1 MVISKLKGE
10 FMKDGIYDEFIDR
23 LRSESDIV
31 SILSDYVPLKKKG
44 KNYWGC
50 CPFHH
55 ENTPSFS
62 VTPDKGFFYC
72 FGCQSGGNV
81 FNFLMKIENISF
93 FDAVKILA
101 QKMNIPLPEKEKS
114 SRELARERENSK
126 LYRVN
131 EMAREFFYACLTKTV
146 YGKKAREYLN
156 SRGVTDDVIEHFKIG
171 FAPPAWGKLVNAF
184 LERGID
190 QETLLRSGLI
200 VERNSGDGVYD
211 RFRSRVIFP
220 IADARGR
227 VVGFGGRVI
236 DDSQPKYLNSPETS
250 VFNKRYILFGFDA
263 AQKFIK
269 ESGQAIVVEGYMDAI
284 TAYAFGIRN
293 VVASL
298 GTAFSPEQAKLLLRN
313 AKDIFFAYDSDA
325 AGQNATMRALAILR
339 NLGANVRVILIP
351 DGKDPDEF
359 IRKHGAEAF
368 QSLIA
373 EASDILEYQ
382 IKQAFQSIDYS
393 GLEGKVAV
401 VSKIV
406 PILAE
411 ADNAVEVN
419 AHIASISQTL
429 AIDESAIRSEVRKFL
444 FQQQKDKNVN
454 KGKNISNMLVVK
466 QPSIAL
472 EQAESHI
479 IRLMCGNSSLIPY
492 IKEKLSIEE
501 IQGENRREIINLIF
515 KEYNMGKDITDTA
528 WTMMLSEAANAEL
541 SHIMLIDIQ
550 YSDTDNIKMVDDCI
564 KNMRLTNLKFLY
576 EQHRLRADELER
588 LGDSGFLQALAES
601 QRINDEINKL
611 RNL

>member
-1 MVISKLKGE
+1 
-10 FMKDGIYDEFIDR
+10 MKDGIYDEFIDR

-93 FDAVKILA
+93 FDAVKVLA

-156 SRGVTDDVIEHFKIG
+156 SRGVTDDVIERFKIG
-171 FAPPAWGKLVNAF
+171 FAPPAWDKLVNAF
-184 LERGID
+184 LERGVE
-190 QETLLRSGLI
+190 QEVLLRAGLI

-220 IADARGR
+220 ISDARGR

-284 TAYAFGIRN
+284 TAHAFGIRN

-325 AGQNATMRALAILR
+325 AGQNATVRALSILR
-339 NLGANVRVILIP
+339 NLGANVRVISIP

-368 QSLIA
+368 QLLIA
-373 EASDILEYQ
+373 EAADILEYQ

-419 AHIASISQTL
+419 AYIASISQTL

-466 QPSIAL
+466 QPSVAL

-479 IRLMCGNSSLIPY
+479 VRLMCGDSSLIPY
-492 IKEKLSIEE
+492 IREKLSIEE

-550 YSDTDNIKMVDDCI
+550 YNDTDNIKMVDDCI

>member
-1 MVISKLKGE
+1 
-10 FMKDGIYDEFIDR
+10 MKDGIYDEFIDR

-93 FDAVKILA
+93 FDAVKVLA

-156 SRGVTDDVIEHFKIG
+156 SRGVTDDVIERFKIG
-171 FAPPAWGKLVNAF
+171 FAPPAWDKLVNAF
-184 LERGID
+184 LERGVE
-190 QETLLRSGLI
+190 QEVLLRAGLI

-220 IADARGR
+220 ISDARGR

-284 TAYAFGIRN
+284 TAHAFGIRN

-325 AGQNATMRALAILR
+325 AGQNATVRALSILR

-359 IRKHGAEAF
+359 IRKHGTEAF
-368 QSLIA
+368 QSLIP

-419 AHIASISQTL
+419 AYIASISQTL

-550 YSDTDNIKMVDDCI
+550 YNDTDNIKMVDDCI

>member
-1 MVISKLKGE
+1 
-10 FMKDGIYDEFIDR
+10 MKDGIYDEFIDR

-93 FDAVKILA
+93 FDAVKVLA

-156 SRGVTDDVIEHFKIG
+156 SRGVTDDVIERFKIG
-171 FAPPAWGKLVNAF
+171 FAPPAWDKLVNAF
-184 LERGID
+184 LERGVE
-190 QETLLRSGLI
+190 QEVLLKAGLI

-211 RFRSRVIFP
+211 RCRSRVIFP
-220 IADARGR
+220 ISDARGR

-284 TAYAFGIRN
+284 TAHAFGIRN

-325 AGQNATMRALAILR
+325 AGQNATVRALSILR

-359 IRKHGAEAF
+359 IRKHGTEAF

-419 AHIASISQTL
+419 AYIASISQTL

-550 YSDTDNIKMVDDCI
+550 YNDNDNIKMVDDCI

>member
-1 MVISKLKGE
+1 
-10 FMKDGIYDEFIDR
+10 MKDGIYDEFIDR

-93 FDAVKILA
+93 FDAVKVLA

-156 SRGVTDDVIEHFKIG
+156 SRGVTDDVIERFKIG
-171 FAPPAWGKLVNAF
+171 FAPPAWDKLVNAF
-184 LERGID
+184 LERGVD
-190 QETLLRSGLI
+190 QEVLLRAGLI

-220 IADARGR
+220 ISDARGR

-284 TAYAFGIRN
+284 TAHAFGIRN

-298 GTAFSPEQAKLLLRN
+298 GTAFSPEQAKLLIRN

-325 AGQNATMRALAILR
+325 AGQNATVRALSILR

-359 IRKHGAEAF
+359 IRKHGTEAF
-368 QSLIA
+368 HSLIV

-419 AHIASISQTL
+419 AYIASISQTL

-550 YSDTDNIKMVDDCI
+550 YNDTDNIKMVDDCI

>member
-1 MVISKLKGE
+1 
-10 FMKDGIYDEFIDR
+10 MKDGIYDEFIDR

-93 FDAVKILA
+93 FDAVKVLA

-156 SRGVTDDVIEHFKIG
+156 SRGVTDDVIERFKIG
-171 FAPPAWGKLVNAF
+171 FAPPAWDKLVNAF
-184 LERGID
+184 LERGVE
-190 QETLLRSGLI
+190 QEVLLRAGLI

-220 IADARGR
+220 ISDARGR

-284 TAYAFGIRN
+284 TAHAFGIRN

-325 AGQNATMRALAILR
+325 AGQNATVRALSILR

-359 IRKHGAEAF
+359 IRKHGTEAF

-419 AHIASISQTL
+419 AYIASISQTL

-550 YSDTDNIKMVDDCI
+550 YNDTDNIKMVDDCI

>member
-1 MVISKLKGE
+1 
-10 FMKDGIYDEFIDR
+10 MKDGIYDEFIDR

-93 FDAVKILA
+93 FDAVKVLA

-146 YGKKAREYLN
+146 YGKQARGYLN
-156 SRGVTDDVIEHFKIG
+156 SRGITDDVIERFKIG
-171 FAPPAWGKLVNAF
+171 FAPPAWDKLVNAF
-184 LERGID
+184 LERGVE
-190 QETLLRSGLI
+190 QEVLLRAGLI

-220 IADARGR
+220 ISDARGR

-250 VFNKRYILFGFDA
+250 VFNKRFILFGFDA

-284 TAYAFGIRN
+284 TAHASGIRN

-325 AGQNATMRALAILR
+325 AGQNATIRALSILR

-368 QSLIA
+368 QLLIA
-373 EASDILEYQ
+373 QAADILEYQ

-393 GLEGKVAV
+393 SLEGKVAV

-419 AHIASISQTL
+419 AYIASISQML

-444 FQQQKDKNVN
+444 FQQQKDKNVK

-466 QPSIAL
+466 QPSVAL
-472 EQAESHI
+472 EQAESHL
-479 IRLMCGNSSLIPY
+479 IRLMCGDSSLIPY
-492 IKEKLSIEE
+492 IREKLSAEE

-550 YSDTDNIKMVDDCI
+550 YNDTDNIKMVDDCI

-611 RNL
+611 RN

>member
-1 MVISKLKGE
+1 
-10 FMKDGIYDEFIDR
+10 MKDGIYDEFIDR

-93 FDAVKILA
+93 FDAVKVLA

-156 SRGVTDDVIEHFKIG
+156 SRGITDDVIECFKIG
-171 FAPPAWGKLVNAF
+171 FAPPAWDKLVNAF
-184 LERGID
+184 LERGVE
-190 QETLLRSGLI
+190 QEVLLRAGLI

-220 IADARGR
+220 ISDARGR

-284 TAYAFGIRN
+284 TAHASGIRN

-325 AGQNATMRALAILR
+325 AGQNATVRALSILR

-368 QSLIA
+368 QLLIA
-373 EASDILEYQ
+373 EAADILEYQ

-419 AHIASISQTL
+419 AYIASISQTL

-466 QPSIAL
+466 QPSVAL

-479 IRLMCGNSSLIPY
+479 VRLMCGDSSLIPY

-550 YSDTDNIKMVDDCI
+550 YNDTDNIKMVDDCI

>member
-1 MVISKLKGE
+1 
-10 FMKDGIYDEFIDR
+10 MKDGIYDEFIDR

-93 FDAVKILA
+93 FDAVKVLA

-156 SRGVTDDVIEHFKIG
+156 SRGVTDDVIERFKIG
-171 FAPPAWGKLVNAF
+171 FAPPAWDKLVNAF
-184 LERGID
+184 LERGVE
-190 QETLLRSGLI
+190 QEVLLKAGLI

-220 IADARGR
+220 ISDARGR

-284 TAYAFGIRN
+284 TAHAFGIRN

-325 AGQNATMRALAILR
+325 AGQNATVRALSILR

-359 IRKHGAEAF
+359 IRKHGTEAF

-419 AHIASISQTL
+419 AYIASISQTL

-550 YSDTDNIKMVDDCI
+550 YNDNDNIKMVDDCI

>member
-1 MVISKLKGE
+1 
-10 FMKDGIYDEFIDR
+10 MKDGIYDEFIDR

-93 FDAVKILA
+93 FDAVKLLA

-156 SRGVTDDVIEHFKIG
+156 SRGVTDDVIERFKIG
-171 FAPPAWGKLVNAF
+171 FAPPAWDKLVNAF
-184 LERGID
+184 LERGLE
-190 QETLLRSGLI
+190 QEVLLRAGLI

-220 IADARGR
+220 ISDARGR

-284 TAYAFGIRN
+284 TAHAFGIRN

-325 AGQNATMRALAILR
+325 AGQNATVRALSILR

-359 IRKHGAEAF
+359 IRKHGTEAF

-419 AHIASISQTL
+419 AYIASISQML

-550 YSDTDNIKMVDDCI
+550 YNDTDNIKMVDDCI

>member
-1 MVISKLKGE
+1 
-10 FMKDGIYDEFIDR
+10 MKDGIYDEFIDR

-31 SILSDYVPLKKKG
+31 SILSEYVPLKKKG

-93 FDAVKILA
+93 FDAVKVLA

-156 SRGVTDDVIEHFKIG
+156 SRGVTDDVIERFKIG
-171 FAPPAWGKLVNAF
+171 FAPPAWDKLVNAF
-184 LERGID
+184 LERGVE
-190 QETLLRSGLI
+190 QEVLLRSGLI

-220 IADARGR
+220 ISDARGR

-313 AKDIFFAYDSDA
+313 AKDIFFAYDSDV

-359 IRKHGAEAF
+359 IRKHGVEAF

-393 GLEGKVAV
+393 DLEGKVAV
-401 VSKIV
+401 VSRIV
-406 PILAE
+406 PVLAE

-419 AHIASISQTL
+419 AYIASISQML

-492 IKEKLSIEE
+492 IKEKLSI
-501 IQGENRREIINLIF
+501 
-515 KEYNMGKDITDTA
+515 
-528 WTMMLSEAANAEL
+528 
-541 SHIMLIDIQ
+541 
-550 YSDTDNIKMVDDCI
+550 
-564 KNMRLTNLKFLY
+564 
-576 EQHRLRADELER
+576 
-588 LGDSGFLQALAES
+588 
-601 QRINDEINKL
+601 
-611 RNL
+611 

>member
-1 MVISKLKGE
+1 
-10 FMKDGIYDEFIDR
+10 MKDGIYDEFIDR

-62 VTPDKGFFYC
+62 VTPDKGFYYC

-101 QKMNIPLPEKEKS
+101 QKMNIPLPEKEKTS
-114 SRELARERENSK
+114 QELARERENTK
-126 LYRVN
+126 LYRAN

-146 YGKKAREYLN
+146 YGKKAREYLQ
-156 SRGVTDDVIEHFKIG
+156 SRGVTNDIIESFKIG
-171 FAPPAWGKLVNAF
+171 FAPPAWDKLLHAF
-184 LERGID
+184 LERGIEQD
-190 QETLLRSGLI
+190 VLLKAGLI
-200 VERNSGDGVYD
+200 VERSSGGGVYD

-220 IADARGR
+220 ISDARGR

-236 DDSQPKYLNSPETS
+236 DNSQPKYLNSPETP

-263 AQKFIK
+263 AYKFIK
-269 ESGQAIVVEGYMDAI
+269 ETGQAIVVEGYMDAI
-284 TAYAFGIRN
+284 TAHAFGIKN

-313 AKDIFFAYDSDA
+313 AKEIFFAYDSDA
-325 AGQNATMRALAILR
+325 AGQNATLRALSILR

-359 IRKHGAEAF
+359 IRKHGADAFKGLIKEAV
-368 QSLIA
+368 
-373 EASDILEYQ
+373 DILEYQ
-382 IKQAFQSIDYS
+382 IKQAFDNTDHSN
-393 GLEGKVAV
+393 LEGKVAV

-406 PILAE
+406 PVLAE
-411 ADNAVEVN
+411 ADNAVAVN
-419 AHIASISQTL
+419 AHIASISQAL
-429 AIDESAIRSEVRKFL
+429 AIDESAIRSEVRKYL
-444 FQQQKDKNVN
+444 FQSKKDKNVN
-454 KGKNISNMLVVK
+454 IGKSISNMLVAK
-466 QPSIAL
+466 KPSIAI
-472 EQAESHI
+472 EQAERHI
-479 IRLMCGNSSLIPY
+479 VRLMCGNSSLISY
-492 IKEKLSIEE
+492 IEKELSIEE
-501 IQGENRREIINLIF
+501 IQGENRREIIKLIF

-550 YSDTDNIKMVDDCI
+550 YNDNDSIKMVDDCI
-564 KNMRLTNLKFLY
+564 KNMRLTNLKLLY

-611 RNL
+611 HNL